1 MAWGKPGIGRPLFFL
16 FIQGL
21 SYFVLIAEFESGWFS
36 RIWQRAV
43 ESTTSKDTEKS
54 GIELPVRLTSNSL
67 VDNDVKD
74 EQARITNTPL
84 SDLFT
89 TDSIILSQVKKYYGS
104 FLAVNRICV
113 GIPQGECF
121 GLLGVNGAGKTTTFK
136 MLTGDLPLSS
146 GEAFLN
152 GYSVKRDIKQV
163 CKLGFLISTESH
175 IWIHM

>member
-1 MAWGKPGIGRPLFFL
+1 MFLQGILF
-16 FIQGL
+16 
-21 SYFVLIAEFESGWFS
+21 FVLIFLFESGWFR
-36 RIWQRAV
+36 RIWQKAV
-43 ESTTSKDTEKS
+43 ESRSYTTT
-54 GIELPVRLTSNSL
+54 NSDAIL
-67 VDNDVKD
+67 MTAPSYGEDNDVKD
-74 EQARITNTPL
+74 EQARIANTPL
-84 SDLFT
+84 SDLVT

-104 FLAVNRICV
+104 FVAVKQISV

-163 CKLGFLISTESH
+163 CKLGSLISTSLQFTH
-175 IWIHM
+175 PSLIYI